1 MNVKKFRSRRVFASS
16 PWFLRAHWGFACC
29 RLVRERSW
37 LMVCSLGRLFMRLC
51 KCVRHQR
58 GESQTPPVALI
69 GSARAEEGLDSFGTK
84 DFIRLILRSP
94 SYCSPL
100 SIPSLP
106 PWSRTKS
113 AARNGLARRGELVQ
127 KRDSGVFNQ
136 THIVCRPLQSSTCQ
150 LRRCEQV
157 SVPMLAMLRHRAV
170 AAVDS

>member
-1 MNVKKFRSRRVFASS
+1 MNVKKFRSRRVFASA

-37 LMVCSLGRLFMRLC
+37 LMVRSLGRLFMRLC

-113 AARNGLARRGELVQ
+113 AARNGLARHGELVQ
-127 KRDSGVFNQ
+127 KGTVEFS
-136 THIVCRPLQSSTCQ
+136 TKHILCVVRYSHQHVSYVAVSRLACRC
-150 LRRCEQV
+150 
-157 SVPMLAMLRHRAV
+157 
-170 AAVDS
+170 